1 MATAKKR
8 YVHKNKTVKTIS
20 CFDSTMHGIHHW
32 YRSVFERLGWMIL
45 AKHRGIDDKIQSYKN
60 TIERLKCTIEE
71 KIKNTRDHDKKADL
85 KIMHTDLI
93 VLMEHVEKEL

>member
-1 MATAKKR
+1 MATAKK
-8 YVHKNKTVKTIS
+8 HNNNKNKTIKHVE

-45 AKHRGIDDKIQSYKN
+45 AKYRGISDKIQSYKN

-71 KIKNTRDHDKKADL
+71 KIKNTRDHDKKSDL
-85 KIMHTDLI
+85 KIMHDEVI
-93 VLMEHVEKEL
+93 VLMEHVEKDL

>member
-1 MATAKKR
+1 MTTAKKR
-8 YVHKNKTVKTIS
+8 YVHKNKTIKQVE

-45 AKHRGIDDKIQSYKN
+45 AKHRGISDKIQSYKK

-71 KIKNTRDHDKKADL
+71 KIKNTRDHDKKSDL
-85 KIMHTDLI
+85 KIMHGEVI
-93 VLMEHVEKEL
+93 VLMEHVEKDL